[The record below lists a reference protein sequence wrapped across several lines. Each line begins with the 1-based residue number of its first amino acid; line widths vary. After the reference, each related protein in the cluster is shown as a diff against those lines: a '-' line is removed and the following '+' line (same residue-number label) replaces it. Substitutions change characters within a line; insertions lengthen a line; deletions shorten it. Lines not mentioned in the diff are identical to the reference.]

1 MVYIH
6 LNNKLTKPKEE
17 KDMRK
22 GLLKKLLAVAI
33 ATTCVVSSFG
43 CGGTSD
49 GSSGGNATYKDTINI
64 AVAQEA
70 ATLDIA
76 KQGGLIA
83 KQIVNGTIYEKLLTL
98 NSKGEPTPELCE
110 SYTVSDDATEF
121 TFILRKGVK
130 FHDGSVMTVDDVI
143 ASMNRWIEGYSAAKQ
158 LAGTSRFEKVDESTV
173 RIKLASS
180 NITFPYALA
189 GSTQMAIITKA
200 SECSKEDS
208 AGYLVNTIGTG
219 PYKLDKWELG
229 QYITIS
235 KFDDYVPYGDSSK
248 EIDGMAGY
256 KNGYIKTINFYYV
269 PDESTRV
276 AGLQTGQYDFIY
288 NVTSDDYNMIS
299 SVPGFTTFKDEA
311 GTLTALFNKKQGI
324 GTDQYFRQAVITAL
338 DMEKVLKSTYGDF
351 YSLGSSYMDAA
362 QGTWVND
369 AGSASYNQKNT
380 AKAKELLAKSSYKG
394 ETVRLLTSNIN
405 GYPNG
410 AEIIRQQLESIGIK
424 VDVQIV
430 EFATYSALSQ
440 DPTAYDIGMVS
451 YSSVPIPSQKVYIT
465 STYRG
470 WASDEKLADMLSKFN
485 SATTI
490 DTAKNEWKDIQE
502 YCYEYVPVIHFGHYQ
517 LACGYSTKVSGVV
530 FYNANP
536 YFWNAKVAQ

>member
-1 MVYIH
+1 
-6 LNNKLTKPKEE
+6 
-17 KDMRK
+17 MRK
-22 GLLKKLLAVAI
+22 GLFKKLLAMTLA
-33 ATTCVVSSFG
+33 ATCIMSFVG
-43 CGGTSD
+43 CGGASD
-49 GSSGGNATYKDTINI
+49 GTSGGNGTYKDTISV
-64 AVAQEA
+64 AVSQEA

-83 KQIVNGTIYEKLLTL
+83 KQIANGTIYEKLLTL
-98 NSKGEPTPELCE
+98 DSKGEPTPELCE
-110 SYTVSDDATEF
+110 KYTVSDDATEF
-121 TFILRKGVK
+121 VFTIRKNVK
-130 FHDGSVMTVDDVI
+130 FHDGSIMTTDDVV

-158 LAGTSRFEKVDESTV
+158 LTGSSRFEKVDEDTV
-173 RIKLASS
+173 KIKLASS

-200 SECSKEDS
+200 SECTKEDS
-208 AGYLVNTIGTG
+208 TGYLINTIGTG
-219 PYKLDKWELG
+219 PYKLEKWELG
-229 QYITIS
+229 QYITLT

-248 EIDGMAGY
+248 EIDGMCGY
-256 KNGYIKTINFYYV
+256 KNGYAKTINFYYV

-288 NVTSDDYNMIS
+288 NVTSDDFNMIS
-299 SVPGFTTFKDEA
+299 SVPGYSTYKDEA

-324 GTDQYFRQAVITAL
+324 GTDQYFRQAVIAAL

-351 YSLGSSYMDAA
+351 YSLGSSYMDSA

-369 AGSASYNQKNT
+369 AGSSYYNQKNIE
-380 AKAKELLAKSSYKG
+380 KAKELLAKSSYKG
-394 ETVRLLTSNIN
+394 ETVKLLTSNLN
-405 GYPNG
+405 GFANG
-410 AEIIRQQLESIGIK
+410 AEIIRQQLEAIGIK

-430 EFATYSALSQ
+430 EFATYTALSQ

-451 YSSVPIPSQKVYIT
+451 YSSVPVPSQKVYIT

-470 WASDEKLADMLSKFN
+470 WASDEKLAGMLSKFN

-490 DTAKNEWKDIQE
+490 DDAKDEWKDIQE

-517 LACGYSTKVSGVV
+517 VAYGYSNKVTGVV

-536 YFWNAKVAQ
+536 YFWNARVAQ

>member
-1 MVYIH
+1 
-6 LNNKLTKPKEE
+6 
-17 KDMRK
+17 MRK
-22 GLLKKLLAVAI
+22 GYLKKALAIVLTAVC
-33 ATTCVVSSFG
+33 AVSCLG
-43 CGGTSD
+43 CGGS
-49 GSSGGNATYKDTINI
+49 SSGSGEGNVTYKDVINI

-83 KQIVNGTIYEKLLTL
+83 KQITNGTIYEKLLTL
-98 NSKGEPTPELCE
+98 NSKGEPVPELCE
-110 SYTVSDDATEF
+110 KYTVSDDATEF
-121 TFILRKGVK
+121 VFALRKDVK
-130 FHDGSVMTVDDVI
+130 FHDGSVMTADDVI
-143 ASMNRWIEGYSAAKQ
+143 ASMNRWIEGYAAAKQ
-158 LAGTSRFEKVDESTV
+158 LAGSSRFEKVDDNTV
-173 RIKLASS
+173 KIKLASP

-200 SECSKEDS
+200 SECTKEDS

-219 PYKLDKWELG
+219 PYKLEKWELG
-229 QYITIS
+229 QYITLT
-235 KFDDYVPYGDSSK
+235 KFDDYVPYGESSK

-256 KNGYIKTINFYYV
+256 KNGYVKTINFYYV

-288 NVTSDDYNMIS
+288 NVTSDDFKMIS
-299 SVPGFTTFKDEA
+299 SMPEYATYKDEA

-338 DMEKVLKSTYGDF
+338 DMEKVLASTYGEF
-351 YSLGSSYMDAA
+351 FSLGSSYMDSA

-369 AGSASYNQKNT
+369 AGNSYYNQKNIT
-380 AKAKELLAKSSYKG
+380 KAKELLAKSSYKG
-394 ETVRLLTSNIN
+394 ETVKFLTSNIN

-410 AEIIRQQLESIGIK
+410 AEIIRQQLEAIGIK
-424 VDVQIV
+424 LDVQIV

-440 DPTAYDIGMVS
+440 DPTAYDIAMVS
-451 YSSVPIPSQKVYIT
+451 YSSVPVPSQKVYIT

-485 SATTI
+485 AATTI
-490 DTAKNEWKDIQE
+490 DAAKNEWKDIQE

-517 LACGYSTKVSGVV
+517 VAYGYSNKVSGVV

-536 YFWNAKVAQ
+536 YFWNVKIAQ